1 MEYILIYFFVYIIEA
16 FIFLLYCNN
25 VLNTRH
31 TLKLNKYLSIFIG
44 YCLIFG
50 FSLFRNMFLNFASF
64 LLFNIILIF
73 IIYETTLFT
82 SSFHALFLTSVMGIC
97 ELITD
102 SAITHL
108 AHDFFTVSMYDIVN
122 LSLFG
127 AISKL
132 LYFII
137 VLLISSLISKN
148 KEQISSTTI
157 GEIFLFIIPFISAF
171 IMMSFFIFCYQ
182 LDFPPYIGRLI
193 SICAFLILIINI
205 CVFGFYKYSKNKQ
218 KSFYELKLKLQ
229 KESDINMYNKM
240 LLSQN
245 EKHQILIHDIKKHLT
260 SLAYL
265 NTSKEYDKIDEY
277 IGNILESYNLIENVR
292 VCDNNFLN
300 AIISR
305 YMIEAKED
313 NISFYTDI
321 RSKCI
326 DFMSEEDMTALF
338 CNLLDN
344 AIESAKKV
352 EKGFINFSV
361 VRKENT
367 PAIFIKIINS
377 CKTSPFSNKT
387 GKLFTTKLNP
397 YIHGF
402 GVKSI
407 NQVIEKYSG
416 SMAMHYEE
424 EDNTFHTII
433 TLVGGEG

>member
-1 MEYILIYFFVYIIEA
+1 MEIIIWYLCIYIVEALIFTTYSNNI
-16 FIFLLYCNN
+16 FITKKN
-25 VLNTRH
+25 
-31 TLKLNKYLSIFIG
+31 LKLNKFLGIFLGYSIMFFLAFLKVMPINSLSFLIINIV
-44 YCLIFG
+44 LIFT
-50 FSLFRNMFLNFASF
+50 LF
-64 LLFNIILIF
+64 
-73 IIYETTLFT
+73 ETTVFI
-82 SSFHALFLTSVMGIC
+82 SCFHAFILTVIMAVS
-97 ELITD
+97 ELIVD
-102 SAITHL
+102 STITHITYN
-108 AHDFFTVSMYDIVN
+108 FYTEGMNNIVN
-122 LSLFG
+122 LSIYAAL
-127 AISKL
+127 SKL
-132 LYFII
+132 LYFILALFI
-137 VLLISSLISKN
+137 SLIMNKN
-148 KEQISSTTI
+148 KEKNDTTNT
-157 GEIFLFIIPFISAF
+157 GEILLFIIPTFSTFIIITF
-171 IMMSFFIFCYQ
+171 FFICYKVE
-182 LDFPPYIGRLI
+182 FPTYIGRLI

-387 GKLFTTKLNP
+387 RKLLTTKQNP

-407 NQVIEKYSG
+407 NQIIEKHSG
-416 SMAMHYEE
+416 SMVMHYEE